1 MAKPVAVTAA
11 DLNPSK
17 TRIQSAMRQRGA
29 TPSADL
35 IPLQF
40 RMSPEFVRSFKQAA
54 LDRDMK
60 LNELLNSCFHEYM
73 KKTS

>member
-1 MAKPVAVTAA
+1 MAKAVAVTAA
-11 DLNPSK
+11 DLAPIK
-17 TRIQSAMRQRGA
+17 PRQQTATRQRGA
-29 TPSADL
+29 VSSSDL

-40 RMSPEFVRSFKQAA
+40 RMPPEFVRAFKQAA

-73 KKTS
+73 KKT